1 MPIPVSTM
9 EDLLVNSKMAISNAM
24 SDEEIKTLL
33 LEYNYDDARYNEGL
47 ELHKKAEELYNKQK
61 KEYSEQYKASE
72 EFEKAYN
79 AAKPVYLEHVE
90 LTRLAFRND
99 TSKLVSLGIEGSLQ
113 RQFSAW
119 LTQARQ
125 FYDNTVK
132 DEKVLEKI
140 SRYNLTKEKLEKG
153 LQLISLVEEANNKQ
167 EKEKGE
173 AQQFTKDRDKAM
185 DELSDWIYELSVV
198 AKFAL
203 AEKPQLLEKLG
214 IKVGS

>member
-9 EDLLVNSKMAISNAM
+9 EDLLVNSKMAINNAM

-33 LEYNYDDARYNEGL
+33 LEYNYDDSRYNEGL
-47 ELHKKAEELYNKQK
+47 ELNKKAEELYNKQK

-72 EFEKAYN
+72 ELDKAYK
-79 AAKPVYLEHVE
+79 AAKPVYQEHVD
-90 LTRLAFRND
+90 LTRLAFRHD
-99 TSKLVSLGIEGSLQ
+99 PSQLVSLGVEGSLH

-125 FYDNTVK
+125 FYDNTIN
-132 DEKVLEKI
+132 DEKVLGKI
-140 SRYNLTKEKLEKG
+140 ARYNLTKEKLEKG
-153 LQLISLVEEANNKQ
+153 FQLISIVEVANNKQ

-185 DELSDWIYELSVV
+185 DALSDWTYELSVV

-214 IKVGS
+214 IKVES

>member
-1 MPIPVSTM
+1 MPIPVGTM

-24 SDEEIKTLL
+24 SDDEIKTLL
-33 LEYNYDDARYNEGL
+33 LEYNYDESRYNLGL
-47 ELHKKAEELYNKQK
+47 ELHKKAEELYKKQK

-72 EFEKAYN
+72 ELDKAYN
-79 AAKPVYLEHVE
+79 AAKQVYREHVE

-99 TSKLVSLGIEGSLQ
+99 PSQLVSLGIEGSMH

-125 FYDNTVK
+125 FYDNAIN

-140 SRYNLTKEKLEKG
+140 SRYNVTKEKLEKG
-153 LQLISLVEEANNKQ
+153 FQLISMVEVANNKQ

-173 AQQFTKDRDKAM
+173 AQQFTKDRDKTM
-185 DELSDWIYELSVV
+185 DDLADWIYEFSVV

-214 IKVGS
+214 IKVDS

>member
-9 EDLLVNSKMAISNAM
+9 EDLLVNSKMAINNAM

-33 LEYNYDDARYNEGL
+33 LEYNYDDSRYNEGL
-47 ELHKKAEELYNKQK
+47 ELNKKAEDLYKKQK

-72 EFEKAYN
+72 ELDKAYN
-79 AAKPVYLEHVE
+79 EAKPVYLEHVE
-90 LTRLAFRND
+90 LTRLAFRHD
-99 TSKLVSLGIEGSLQ
+99 ASILVSLGIDGRLH

-125 FYDNTVK
+125 FYDNAIN
-132 DEKVLEKI
+132 DEKVLKKV
-140 SRYNLTKEKLEKG
+140 SRYNLTKEKFEKG
-153 LQLISLVEEANNKQ
+153 FQLISMVEIANNKQ

-173 AQQFTKDRDKAM
+173 AQQFTKERDKAM
-185 DELSDWIYELSVV
+185 DDLSDWIYELSVV

-214 IKVGS
+214 IKVES